1 MKMSMTLKPEV
12 VSIIH
17 QLKRIL
23 EARFPDFQADLAWLV
38 AHDRGSTYKAG
49 VDAAGD
55 GMLAKLRDLG
65 CVTANYPSD
74 LCGSTI
80 AGTLKGRGRG
90 RFLLIA
96 HLDTV
101 WPEGTVAEW
110 PLRIEGNHASGPGV
124 VDNGSGSLTGY
135 YVLKALQEVGYDD
148 FDEVTL
154 LCNGDEETG
163 SLFSNKIIEQLAHGR
178 DAAFC
183 LEAPDHPDE
192 IISERAGS
200 MVYDLR
206 VTGKKAHTGTSP
218 EAGAN
223 AILELA
229 HKLVA
234 CHQITGEDEVLAI
247 NAVTTEGGPQSGIIP
262 DYARAELDVRMKTL
276 AEIEWLDARFSEIAE
291 RVWVPGT
298 SATVEGKVYHVPM
311 ERVPGTPHLVELAQ
325 AIGREL
331 GLELKEKFCGGVS
344 DACFATVVGTPT
356 LCGLAPFGQLYHTRD
371 EYLDLSTV
379 VPRAT
384 LVAGLIVACANE
396 V

>member
-1 MKMSMTLKPEV
+1 MPLKPEV
-12 VSIIH
+12 VSTIQ
-17 QLKRIL
+17 QLKRVM
-23 EARFPDFQADLAWLV
+23 EAWFPDFQEDLAWLV
-38 AHDRGSTYKAG
+38 AHDRGATYKAG
-49 VDAAGD
+49 VDTAAEW
-55 GMLAKLRDLG
+55 MLAKLRALG
-65 CVTANYPSD
+65 CITEVYPSD
-74 LCGSTI
+74 DCGSTI
-80 AGTLKGRGRG
+80 AGTLKGRGQG
-90 RFLLIA
+90 RFLIMA

-101 WPEGTVAEW
+101 WPEGTAAEW
-110 PLRIEGNHASGPGV
+110 PLRIEGNRAMGPGV

-135 YVLKALQEVGYDD
+135 YILKALQALGYDN
-148 FDEVTL
+148 FEEVTL
-154 LCNGDEETG
+154 VLNGDEETG
-163 SLFSNKIIEQLAHGR
+163 SLFSNKIIEQLSRGR

-192 IISERAGS
+192 IVSERAGS

-206 VTGKKAHTGTSP
+206 VTGKKAHSGTSP

-234 CHQITGEDEVLAI
+234 CHQISGEDEVLAI
-247 NAVTTEGGPQSGIIP
+247 NAVTAEGGPQSGIIP

-276 AEIEWLDARFSEIAE
+276 AEIEWLDARFHEIAE
-291 RVWVPGT
+291 RIWVLGT
-298 SATVEGKVYHVPM
+298 SATITGKVYHVPM
-311 ERVPGTPHLVELAQ
+311 ERVPGTAYLVELAQ

-331 GLELKEKFCGGVS
+331 DLELKERFCGGVS

-384 LVAGLIVACANE
+384 LVAGLVVACAE
-396 V
+396 AGSRK

>member
-1 MKMSMTLKPEV
+1 MSTTRRKSVGQLLNLIPRHKFERSIERKMSVTLKPEV

-23 EARFPDFQADLAWLV
+23 EVRFPDFQADLAWLV

-49 VDAAGD
+49 VDAAAEW
-55 GMLAKLRDLG
+55 MLAKLRDLG
-65 CVTANYPSD
+65 GVTAIYPSD
-74 LCGSTI
+74 ICGSTI
-80 AGTLKGRGRG
+80 ACTLKGQGRG

-135 YVLKALQEVGYDD
+135 YVLKALQEVGYDN

-163 SLFSNKIIEQLAHGR
+163 SFFSNRIIEQLSRGR

-206 VTGKKAHTGTSP
+206 VTGKKAHSGTSP

-276 AEIEWLDARFSEIAE
+276 AEIEWLDARFREIAE

-311 ERVPGTPHLVELAQ
+311 
-325 AIGREL
+325 
-331 GLELKEKFCGGVS
+331 
-344 DACFATVVGTPT
+344 
-356 LCGLAPFGQLYHTRD
+356 
-371 EYLDLSTV
+371 
-379 VPRAT
+379 
-384 LVAGLIVACANE
+384 
-396 V
+396 